1 MTVTAANEHDAAK
14 EGAAAAQTLIDWII
28 DHPDWSPRTRNAAIV
43 VLRGLESDLYDVA
56 ASTA

>member
-28 DHPDWSPRTRNAAIV
+28 DHPDWEPIARGAALD
-43 VLRGLESDLYDVA
+43 VLRNLESDLYDVA
-56 ASTA
+56 VR